1 MGCADND
8 IVDLILI
15 CVLVLQTT
23 QDLKSN
29 MVFNTSNIGSHED
42 NAPVELSI
50 GDDKRSRLLTN
61 MNAFRNLVFS
71 TKPPQ
76 LNSKCRAGNV

>member
-15 CVLVLQTT
+15 GVLVLQTT

-29 MVFNTSNIGSHED
+29 MMLNTSNVGSHED
-42 NAPVELSI
+42 NTFVEFSI
-50 GDDKRSRLLTN
+50 GDDKCSGLLSN
-61 MNAFRNLVFS
+61 MNTF
-71 TKPPQ
+71 
-76 LNSKCRAGNV
+76 